1 MFLGHPS
8 IRKRVGKKVCW
19 VVVAWTRGEFR
30 GMGGF
35 FFFFFLEF
43 FCDSSLA
50 CCFGYRNV
58 VSRGFEMVV
67 KWPGCKCWGSFRGL

>member
-35 FFFFFLEF
+35 FFFFFW
-43 FCDSSLA
+43 SSSVTPLLL
-50 CCFGYRNV
+50 V
-58 VSRGFEMVV
+58 VSDREMWFHVDSR
-67 KWPGCKCWGSFRGL
+67 W